1 MSKIL
6 IKNGTVI
13 DGSRGARFQADVLVE
28 GERIVKIGKIDE
40 AADRVI
46 DATGKIVAPGFIDT
60 HSHSDLKVLL
70 EPFVEPKLRQGITTE
85 VLGQDG

>member
-1 MSKIL
+1 MEKIL

-13 DGSRGARFQADVLVE
+13 DGSRSARFQADVLVE

-46 DATGKIVAPGFIDT
+46 DASGKIVAPDRK
-60 HSHSDLKVLL
+60 SV
-70 EPFVEPKLRQGITTE
+70 V
-85 VLGQDG
+85 

>member
-13 DGSRGARFQADVLVE
+13 DGSRSARFQADVLVE

-46 DATGKIVAPGFIDT
+46 ATILSGSPVIGPTSGKI
-60 HSHSDLKVLL
+60 K
-70 EPFVEPKLRQGITTE
+70 
-85 VLGQDG
+85 